1 LRSRNSCI
9 GLSIFVVS
17 EENQRPSG
25 ADQSIE
31 SASAALVAFLDRL
44 LDLGR
49 PETMENL
56 AATDITFSQLRVLC
70 TLSSHGGPMPVNAIA
85 EQVQLSLAAAG
96 RTVDKL
102 VCAGFVDRRED
113 PDDRRIKR
121 VSLTDDGTRYL
132 ETHLAL
138 QHDTV
143 RRFVA
148 GLPAEMRDNL
158 CAALQPIVY
167 DSVDHFLLEPEP
179 GRKVS

>member
-1 LRSRNSCI
+1 M
-9 GLSIFVVS
+9 S
-17 EENQRPSG
+17 EESPCAHG

-31 SASAALVAFLDRL
+31 AASSALVAFLDRL

-49 PETMENL
+49 PETMESL

-70 TLSSHGGPMPVNAIA
+70 ALGSHEGPMPVNAIA

-102 VCAGFVDRRED
+102 VGCGLADSRED
-113 PDDRRIKR
+113 SADRRIKR
-121 VSLTDDGTRYL
+121 VSLTHGGMRYL

-138 QHDTV
+138 QHETV

-148 GLPAEMRDNL
+148 GLPAELRDNL
-158 CAALQPIVY
+158 CSALRPIV
-167 DSVDHFLLEPEP
+167 DDAVDHFCLT
-179 GRKVS
+179 GSIDRKHTA

>member
-1 LRSRNSCI
+1 MPEETSCAY
-9 GLSIFVVS
+9 
-17 EENQRPSG
+17 G
-25 ADQSIE
+25 AADSVDSASIE

-49 PETMENL
+49 PETMESL

-70 TLSSHGGPMPVNAIA
+70 ALGSHDGPMPVNAIA

-102 VCAGFVDRRED
+102 VCIGFADRRED
-113 PDDRRIKR
+113 SADRRIKR
-121 VSLTDDGTRYL
+121 VSLTGDGVRYL

-143 RRFVA
+143 RQFVA
-148 GLPAEMRDNL
+148 GLPAELRDNL
-158 CAALQPIVY
+158 CSALRPIV
-167 DSVDHFLLEPEP
+167 DDAVDHFCLTAPTRQEA
-179 GRKVS
+179 S